1 MVGSKN
7 NGKEE
12 KINYEEMIL
21 DYLRANNTGSTIT
34 DIVNGLKISRGT
46 GGKYISILE
55 AKEKVIK
62 RKIGAYHLYFTS
74 APRYVPVR
82 AIVLFYKGVLHGLSS
97 QKNVKDQK
105 DKENYF
111 KELGFIIADNFNEIF
126 SANLTVPKNTRNYNI
141 LLKLLA
147 KLYPNIDVMQ
157 YRGVKIS
164 ADVNEEGTMA
174 KYIFQNVKLFEESE
188 EFLYHF
194 YMITGILEKQ
204 LIRLLNKEIKADVV
218 DFSIENKTLTISV
231 EIKE

>member
-1 MVGSKN
+1 MAGSKN

-12 KINYEEMIL
+12 KINYEAIIL
-21 DYLRANNTGSTIT
+21 DYLRANPTGSTIT
-34 DIVNGLKISRGT
+34 DIVSGLKISRGT
-46 GGKYISILE
+46 GGKYVSILE

-62 RKIGAYHLYFTS
+62 RKIGAYHLYFAS

-82 AIVLFYKGVLHGLSS
+82 TIVLFYKGLLNGLY
-97 QKNVKDQK
+97 QKNA
-105 DKENYF
+105 KEGEKKYF

-126 SANLTVPKNTRNYNI
+126 SANLTVPENTKNYSI

-164 ADVNEEGTMA
+164 AEVNDEGTLA
-174 KYIFQNVKLFEESE
+174 KYNFQNIKLFEESKD
-188 EFLYHF
+188 FLYHF
-194 YMITGILEKQ
+194 YMITGVLEKQ
-204 LIRLLNKEIKADVV
+204 MIRLLNKKIMVDVV
-218 DFSIENKTLTISV
+218 DFSIENKTLTIVV

>member
-1 MVGSKN
+1 MAGSKN
-7 NGKEE
+7 DGKEE

-21 DYLRANNTGSTIT
+21 DYLRANHTGSTIT

-46 GGKYISILE
+46 GGKYVSILE

-82 AIVLFYKGVLHGLSS
+82 AIVLFYKGLLYGLS
-97 QKNVKDQK
+97 QKNIKNQEEK
-105 DKENYF
+105 IIYF

-126 SANLTVPKNTRNYNI
+126 SANLTVPKNTRNYKI

-164 ADVNEEGTMA
+164 AEINDEGTIA
-174 KYIFQNVKLFEESE
+174 NYNFQNVKLFEESE

-204 LIRLLNKEIKADVV
+204 MIRLLNKEVKANVLDY
-218 DFSIENKTLTISV
+218 SIENKTLTISV

>member
-1 MVGSKN
+1 MAGSKN

-21 DYLRANNTGSTIT
+21 DYLRANHTGSTIT

-46 GGKYISILE
+46 GGKYVSILE

-82 AIVLFYKGVLHGLSS
+82 AIVLFYKGLLYGLS
-97 QKNVKDQK
+97 QKHIKDQEE
-105 DKENYF
+105 KERYF

-126 SANLTVPKNTRNYNI
+126 SANLTVPTKTRNYKI

-164 ADVNEEGTMA
+164 AEVNEEGTMA
-174 KYIFQNVKLFEESE
+174 NYNFQNVKIFEESE

-204 LIRLLNKEIKADVV
+204 LIRLLNKEIKAQVV